1 MDRVAIFV
9 DAGYLYAASSVS
21 ISGSRQHRTD
31 VVLDLEATVTKLKE
45 TAQAKARNA
54 ALLRIY
60 WYDGA
65 LHSGLSAEQRTLADM
80 DDVKLRLGVINF
92 AGQQKGVDSL
102 IVTDLIELA
111 RNHAISDAILL
122 SGDEDTRIGVL
133 IAQSFGVRV
142 HLLGIAPS
150 RGNQSRQLAQESD
163 TASEWSISDIDELLT
178 LKPGLEVV
186 DPAPQTGRLAVT
198 GAIAAD
204 LNTAVSEFSAALT
217 PNDLEI
223 ISNLN
228 AGADIPDE
236 IDRRLLTACS
246 QRLGRRLEWDERG
259 YIRNRIKQQAN
270 LQATDLPD
278 GN

>member
-9 DAGYLYAASSVS
+9 DAGYLYAAGSVS
-21 ISGSRQHRTD
+21 VFGSGQRRER
-31 VVLDLEATVTKLKE
+31 VELDLTATVRKLTA

-60 WYDGA
+60 WYDGV
-65 LHSGLSAEQRTLADM
+65 LHSGLSVEQRTLAAM

-111 RNHAISDAILL
+111 RNHAISDAVLL
-122 SGDEDTRIGVL
+122 SGDEDTRIGVE

-150 RGNQSRQLAQESD
+150 RGNQSRQLTQESD
-163 TASEWSISDIDELLT
+163 TASEWSAADVGEILT
-178 LKPGLEVV
+178 LKPGLEAV

-204 LNTAVSEFSAALT
+204 LNTAVSEFVAGLT

-228 AGADIPDE
+228 AGDDIPDE

-259 YIRNRIKQQAN
+259 YIRNRLKQQAK
-270 LQATDLPD
+270 LQA
-278 GN
+278 N

>member
-9 DAGYLYAASSVS
+9 DAGYLYAAGSAAVFG
-21 ISGSRQHRTD
+21 SGQRRAD
-31 VVLDLEATVTKLKE
+31 VALDFESTLSKLQE
-45 TAQAKARNA
+45 TAQAKAHNA

-65 LHSGLSAEQRTLADM
+65 LHSGLSADQRTLANM

-102 IVTDLIELA
+102 MVTDLIELA
-111 RNHAISDAILL
+111 RNHAISDAVLL
-122 SGDEDTRIGVL
+122 SGDEDTRIGVQ

-163 TASEWSISDIDELLT
+163 TASEWSAADIGELLT
-178 LKPGLEVV
+178 LNPGLEAI
-186 DPAPQTGRLAVT
+186 DPASQTGKPAVASAT
-198 GAIAAD
+198 AD
-204 LNTAVSEFSAALT
+204 DLDTAVREFIAALT
-217 PNDLEI
+217 PNEMEVI
-223 ISNLN
+223 ANLN
-228 AGADIPDE
+228 PSDRIPDE
-236 IDRRLLTACS
+236 IDGRLLSACGR
-246 QRLGRRLEWDERG
+246 RLGRWLEGGESE
-259 YIRNRIKQQAN
+259 YIRSQLNQQAK
-270 LQATDLPD
+270 LQSADLPD